1 MKKLFLFITIL
12 FIGNE
17 FLNAQTT
24 PKKINTV
31 VRPTNKFYVKLDSA
45 IRFVPPTVGPF
56 CPNKLMGGDR
66 DFGGHGP
73 EIWAWIKLE
82 IRGGNELLA
91 TVYMHARETQSD
103 WSETEGTWAKV
114 LYTAPAGYTIG
125 QIASGKYSEVHYIS
139 SPATSSFSPAGLVQ
153 AIGTTRGTEVPFK
166 DDGLVTRWNIVGDT
180 GGGDI
185 SDDNDC
191 HDDTQV
197 AIQLNP
203 VKLML
208 HKK

>member
-1 MKKLFLFITIL
+1 MKKLFLLLTML
-12 FIGNE
+12 FIGCVLLHAQSTPQKVNPVIKPVNRI
-17 FLNAQTT
+17 FL
-24 PKKINTV
+24 
-31 VRPTNKFYVKLDSA
+31 KLDSA
-45 IRFVPPTVGPF
+45 VQFVPPTVGPF
-56 CPNKLMGGDR
+56 CPTKLMGGDR
-66 DFGGHGP
+66 EFGGHGP
-73 EIWAWIKLE
+73 EIWSWIKLE
-82 IRGGNELLA
+82 IRGGTELVA

-103 WSETEGTWAKV
+103 WSETEGTWVKV
-114 LYTAPAGYTIG
+114 LYTAPAGYTIS
-125 QIASGKYSEVHYIS
+125 QISSGKYSEVHYIS
-139 SPATSSFSPAGLVQ
+139 SPAVSSFTPAGLLQ
-153 AIGTTRGTEVPFK
+153 SIGTTNGKDVPFK

-180 GGGDI
+180 GGTDI